1 MALNDRASVSIV
13 CVANDARVRMSCL
26 DRSIEAHLREAP
38 RTEYI
43 PIDNSDGRFASAG
56 AALNHGA
63 ARATGDVVVF
73 VHQDVYLHS
82 LAALERAAG
91 ALLRSGDIGLHGA
104 SGITAGGRVLGRV
117 RDRVVLI
124 GEQQCEPADVD

>member
-1 MALNDRASVSIV
+1 MHDRASVSIV
-13 CVANDARVRMSCL
+13 CVANDERVRLDCL
-26 DRSIEAHLREAP
+26 DRSIGAHLPEAP

-43 PIDNSDGRFASAG
+43 PVDNRDGRFASAG

-91 ALLRSGDIGLHGA
+91 VLMRRGDIGLHGA
-104 SGITAGGRVLGRV
+104 AGITASG
-117 RDRVVLI
+117 
-124 GEQQCEPADVD
+124 